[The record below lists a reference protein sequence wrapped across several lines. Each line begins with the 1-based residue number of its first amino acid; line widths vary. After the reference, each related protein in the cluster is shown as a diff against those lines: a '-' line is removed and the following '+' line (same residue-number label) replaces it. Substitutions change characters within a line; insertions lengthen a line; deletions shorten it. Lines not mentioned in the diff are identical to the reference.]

1 MVGALKKRAA
11 PTLAPFAGFTKGS
24 SSVSASAIETPPIPK
39 LLDGKIANWSPW
51 AIGTVLIEMSC
62 GGARRARGISNRGQ
76 KPTARSPPPNHL
88 PVVIRR
94 LAPQGF
100 PLELA

>member
-62 GGARRARGISNRGQ
+62 GGAGRARAISNRVEMQ
-76 KPTARSPPPNHL
+76 TARSPPRSHVQ
-88 PVVIRR
+88 VVIGR
-94 LAPQGF
+94 LAQQ
-100 PLELA
+100 